1 MAMTEDLSVFFSDAD
16 FAESVVLDGVPV
28 LGIFDNAPAEV
39 FGMATHTPR
48 LRLPSADAAAVTA
61 ASVLLARGV
70 TYRVRPAPQHD
81 GTGVC
86 TLWLERQP

>member
-16 FAESVVLDGVPV
+16 FAESVVLDGTPV
-28 LGIFDNAPAEV
+28 LGIFDNAPAEA
-39 FGMATHTPR
+39 FGMATHQPR
-48 LRLPSADAAAVTA
+48 LRLASSDAAGVTA
-61 ASVLLARGV
+61 SSILWARGD
-70 TYRVRPAPQHD
+70 TYRVRPPALHD

>member
-1 MAMTEDLSVFFSDAD
+1 MAMTEDLSAFFEDAD
-16 FAESVVLDGVPV
+16 FAESVVLDGTPV
-28 LGIFDNAPAEV
+28 LGIFDNVPAEA
-39 FGMATHTPR
+39 FGMATHQPR
-48 LRLPSADAAAVTA
+48 LRLASADAAAVTG
-61 ASVLLARGV
+61 ASVLVARGV